1 MNLKITVVICTY
13 NRAKFIGDAL
23 GALAKQTLDRKQF
36 EVIVVNNN
44 STDETESITL
54 AFIDQHP
61 ELDIKYVVESQQGLS
76 FARNRGIS
84 EATYDIINYIDDDA
98 IPYPNFLENIL
109 KHFTN
114 FPETVGIGG
123 VVIPNYEIEEP
134 QWMSKYLEGLVTKV
148 DLGKEIKKYDKKIFP
163 VGCNMT
169 YRKSALIECGGFNNA
184 LKWRADD
191 KYIFFAIRKLTDQ
204 IYYVPDVILRHQI
217 DAVRTSRSSF
227 VNISWKTGNEEGLR
241 IISLGKFS
249 FLKKVIEYF
258 IKFFGSIILAIPYF
272 LKGQFSKADYL
283 VTYRYQAI
291 VGLFAVLGKRSK
303 K

>member
-1 MNLKITVVICTY
+1 MSLKITVVICTY

-23 GALAKQTLDRKQF
+23 QSLYEQTLDKNEF

-44 STDETESITL
+44 STDETEDICQSFMAAHL
-54 AFIDQHP
+54 
-61 ELDIKYVVESQQGLS
+61 ELDLKYVVENQQGLS
-76 FARNRGIS
+76 FARNRGIE

-98 IPYPNFLENIL
+98 IPYPDFLENIL

-114 FPETVGIGG
+114 FPDTIGIGG
-123 VVIPNYEIEEP
+123 VVIPNYEIGEP
-134 QWMSKYLEGLVTKV
+134 KWMSKYLEGLVTKV

-169 YRKSALIECGGFNNA
+169 YRKSALIKCGGFNNA

-191 KYIFFAIRKLTDQ
+191 KYIFFAIRKFTDQ

-217 DAVRTSRSSF
+217 DAKRTSRSSF

-241 IISLGKFS
+241 ILSLGKLS
-249 FLKKVIEYF
+249 YLKKVIEYF

-272 LKGQFSKADYL
+272 FKGQFAKSNYL
-283 VTYRYQAI
+283 ITYRFQAI
-291 VGLFAVLGKRSK
+291 IGLFAVLGTPK